1 MVGGGV
7 APARLPHTVAVTAR
21 GPKDAA
27 SLPRAVDANS
37 FSGGNKTKAHA
48 GSSHFRMRIINL
60 TPCIERS
67 QCRGKSN
74 KPYQLLRGIRRHR
87 GRAAGG
93 VEEFFFFPKPVGT
106 NSLVDYYTK
115 REQEEKGY

>member
-21 GPKDAA
+21 GPKGAA
-27 SLPRAVDANS
+27 SLLRAVDANS
-37 FSGGNKTKAHA
+37 VSGGNKTKAHA

-74 KPYQLLRGIRRHR
+74 KPYQLLGGIRRHKR
-87 GRAAGG
+87 GVGLGQWRS
-93 VEEFFFFPKPVGT
+93 FFFPKPVGT
-106 NSLVDYYTK
+106 DSLVDYYTK
-115 REQEEKGY
+115 REEEEKGY